1 MLTNQSAPTHTTSI
15 LLMQK
20 LPFGVDLSLAGYWLG
35 NHRWSQNT
43 AVPGY
48 QRLDARL
55 GYPFKLGGQRGE
67 ISYTV
72 QSLDGDHIEFKGP
85 NGNDLEASL
94 AARIVERR
102 QWLTLRLDF

>member
-1 MLTNQSAPTHTTSI
+1 TSM

-20 LPFGVDLSLAGYWLG
+20 LPFGADLSLAGYWLG
-35 NHRWSQNT
+35 AHRWSQNT

-55 GYPFKLGGQRGE
+55 AYPFKWAGQRGE
-67 ISYTV
+67 IAYTV
-72 QSLDGDHIEFKGP
+72 QSLNGEHVEYKGP
-85 NGNDLEASL
+85 NGNNIDSIL

-102 QWLTLRLDF
+102 QWVSLRLDF